1 MLSSSSNK
9 QIERP
14 PSTRGYEMTDRK
26 SFSFAVDLVSGP
38 AGESTIDDFEIFYA
52 RRALR
57 RLKTLIGR
65 DGLLQL
71 LADDIEVGNSFMREH
86 AVQSNGVFRAAT
98 TVMAVEGLKASE
110 FVGYMDEILTDE
122 AAMLAAQP
130 EHFVMTGHSDETAH
144 IVENLGPH
152 VCSFLMG
159 FGRHVEWAAAV
170 PELLPSSE
178 FPFKKVTNLFLEDGT
193 DIGRVLA
200 QFGDTPTGFTAN
212 LTVYFPVTCSEEVF
226 EHHRRHFAVEFSNW
240 MKAAAALHP

>member
-1 MLSSSSNK
+1 
-9 QIERP
+9 
-14 PSTRGYEMTDRK
+14 MTDRRTS
-26 SFSFAVDLVSGP
+26 SFSVELISGP
-38 AGESTIDDFEIFYA
+38 AGDSSIDDFEIFYA

-65 DGLLQL
+65 DGLLEL
-71 LADDIEVGNSFMREH
+71 LAVDIELGNSVMRGH
-86 AVQSNGVFRAAT
+86 AAKSNGEFRSAT
-98 TVMAVEGLKASE
+98 TVLAVEGIKAAE

-130 EHFVMTGHSDETAH
+130 EHFVMAGHSDETAH
-144 IVENLGPH
+144 IVENLGTH

-159 FGRHVEWAAAV
+159 FGRHVEWATDV
-170 PELLPSSE
+170 PELLPLSE

-200 QFGDTPTGFTAN
+200 QFGDTPGGFTAN
-212 LTVYFPVTCSEEVF
+212 LTVYFPVTCPEELF

-240 MKAAAALHP
+240 MKAAAAIHP